1 MTTTVDKLHERLQG
15 YATANSL
22 VEQYYEGEIQVPS
35 LGIAIPPMMRRIETV
50 VGWPA
55 TVVDV
60 LEERLD
66 FLGWDDDGKYD
77 LETAFNNN
85 NVAHESSMAHVDSL
99 MHGVGFVLVSTGFDD
114 VPSLITAESA
124 KSSTGIWNRRT
135 RRLDLG
141 YTVYKDPLT
150 GEDLAAAVF
159 YEDRTEYYERK
170 NSNAPWKLA
179 KTDPH
184 KLGRCQLVM
193 LPNKTRAGR
202 TGGKSEITRA
212 IRSYTNT
219 AVRTLLGMEINR
231 EFFSAPQRYV
241 LGAKQDAFVDD
252 AGNPIPG
259 WKAIMGALWQ
269 LQRDEVAVQDG
280 SSREGLPEVGQFP
293 ANPPGPFLE
302 QVKGISQLVSAEG
315 AVPPNYL
322 GFSTDNPPSADAI
335 NALEAR
341 LVKRAE
347 RRQAERDPAWTEVGI
362 LTAMTTGKGKPK
374 PNDLRNMWRDPSTP
388 TRSADADRAVKLT
401 GAGIMPPDST
411 LTWEM
416 VGLSPRQMK
425 RLEKDRRKAE
435 FMAVVNGG
443 MGNGNG
449 AGGTQPSGNQQ
460 SSKPVDSGKPEQ

>member
-170 NSNAPWKLA
+170 NSNSPWKLA
-179 KTDPH
+179 KTDQH

-347 RRQAERDPAWTEVGI
+347 RRQAERDPAWT
-362 LTAMTTGKGKPK
+362 
-374 PNDLRNMWRDPSTP
+374 
-388 TRSADADRAVKLT
+388 
-401 GAGIMPPDST
+401 
-411 LTWEM
+411 
-416 VGLSPRQMK
+416 
-425 RLEKDRRKAE
+425 
-435 FMAVVNGG
+435 
-443 MGNGNG
+443 
-449 AGGTQPSGNQQ
+449 
-460 SSKPVDSGKPEQ
+460 